1 MKPFE
6 ERYAN
11 ALADP
16 NIRAGLLP
24 FQRSWR
30 IGRDE
35 RMAELERIT
44 GRSFEEL
51 RHEFAAYKAEVIANW
66 SQYVDEFRR
75 NAEAAGSRVTEVAT
89 PEEACAYVA
98 STCKGA
104 GASLVIKGKSMVSEE
119 IGLNAALADE
129 GISAIESD
137 LGEWLLQLSGEHP
150 SHLVMPAIHKRRG
163 QIADLLTR
171 VLGRP
176 FDSEDIVAM
185 ARAARTELREQ
196 FLAAG
201 VGLSGANA
209 LIASSGT
216 VMVICNEG
224 NNRLSVALPPL
235 HIVTAGPEKLI
246 PNFAAAML
254 QARLLARSGTGQ
266 TLTTYTNFITGPR
279 PGQEQHIVLID
290 NGRRA
295 MANSA
300 EISSALGCI
309 RCGACANVCPP
320 YQVVGGHAFGYVYTG
335 AIGLVNTAFHHGL
348 EAAAGPQSLC
358 VSCGACATV
367 CPAEI
372 PLPTQILEVRR
383 EVVEKLR
390 APISRRFALRAFAS
404 RRLVGA
410 ASRAAAAATAPFRRG
425 NVLRVPGVSKLVR
438 EQTTWRTPP
447 AIPLRPARARL
458 KHHGRRA
465 AHGTTALDGRRVS
478 LFLQCLTDR
487 VAPDIATA
495 TVALLEAA
503 GAEVHIP
510 RSQHCCGLPAYDSGD
525 WENARRMARQTI
537 EAMAGSDVVLTS
549 APSCVV
555 AIAHDYARLF
565 DDEPDT
571 RREALRLGARVQ
583 DLVRFLAGPARLPDG
598 WLDNGDRTPV
608 TVHRFC
614 QSGNVLGQRDEMT
627 DLVERV
633 AGVPVRTLPENGVC
647 CGFGGSTSLTAP
659 EVAAGILR
667 RKLECVDLTGAEILV
682 TDNPG
687 CVIHMR
693 GGADA
698 SGRPLRVL
706 HIAEYLAGRLPGAS

>member
-6 ERYAN
+6 ERYAA

-16 NIRAGLLP
+16 NIPSGLLP

-30 IGRDE
+30 VGRDE
-35 RMAELERIT
+35 RMAELEQIT
-44 GRSFEEL
+44 GRSFDQL
-51 RHEFAAYKAEVIANW
+51 RHEFAEYKAEVIANW
-66 SQYVDEFRR
+66 DHYIGEFSRH
-75 NAEAAGSRVTEVAT
+75 AELAGSTVAQVVSAEDACRYVTDTCRARGAT
-89 PEEACAYVA
+89 
-98 STCKGA
+98 
-104 GASLVIKGKSMVSEE
+104 LVIKGKSMVSEE
-119 IGLNAALADE
+119 IGLNAHLARE
-129 GISAIESD
+129 GIEAVESD
-137 LGEWLLQLSGEHP
+137 LGEWLLQLSEEHP

-163 QIADLLTR
+163 QIASLLTR

-176 FDSEDIVAM
+176 FDPDDIVAM

-201 VGLSGANA
+201 VGLTGANA

-216 VMVICNEG
+216 MMVICNEG
-224 NNRLSVALPPL
+224 NNRLSVALPPF
-235 HIVTAGPEKLI
+235 HIITAGPEKLV

-279 PGQEQHIVLID
+279 PGQEQHILLID

-295 MANSA
+295 MAEDA

-320 YQVVGGHAFGYVYTG
+320 YQVVGGHAFGHVYTG

-367 CPAEI
+367 CPVEI
-372 PLPTQILEVRR
+372 PLPGQILEIRR
-383 EVVEKLR
+383 KVVEGL
-390 APISRRFALRAFAS
+390 PQPVSRRFALRIFAS
-404 RRLVGA
+404 RRLVGVASRVAGA
-410 ASRAAAAATAPFRRG
+410 ASAPFRKG
-425 NVLRVPGVSKLVR
+425 EVLRVPAITRSIR
-438 EQTTWRTPP
+438 AQTSWRTPP
-447 AIPLRPARARL
+447 AIPTRPARAKL
-458 KHHGRRA
+458 KVRRRQSVLGA
-465 AHGTTALDGRRVS
+465 TGLAGRRVS
-478 LFLQCLTDR
+478 LFIQCLTDR
-487 VAPDIATA
+487 VAPDIAVA

-503 GAEVHIP
+503 GAEVDVP
-510 RSQHCCGLPAYDSGD
+510 KTQHCCGLPAFDSGD
-525 WENARRMARQTI
+525 WENARTMARQTI
-537 EAMAGSDVVLTS
+537 EALDGTDLIVTP

-555 AIAHDYARLF
+555 AMTREYAHLF
-565 DDEPDT
+565 ADEPET
-571 RREALRLGARVQ
+571 RKKALQLGARVH
-583 DLVRFLAGPARLPDG
+583 DLVSLLHGPARLPDG
-598 WLDNGDRTPV
+598 VFDNGDRTPV

-614 QSGNVLGQRDEMT
+614 QSGNLLGHRDEMT
-627 DLVERV
+627 TLVEKL
-633 AGVPVRTLPENGVC
+633 AGVPVRPLPENGVC
-647 CGFGGSTSLTAP
+647 CGFGGSTSITAP
-659 EVAAGILR
+659 EVSEGILG
-667 RKLECVDLTGAEILV
+667 RKLDCVDTTGASILV

-687 CVIHMR
+687 CVLHMR

-706 HIAEYLAGRLPGAS
+706 HIAEYLAARLPG